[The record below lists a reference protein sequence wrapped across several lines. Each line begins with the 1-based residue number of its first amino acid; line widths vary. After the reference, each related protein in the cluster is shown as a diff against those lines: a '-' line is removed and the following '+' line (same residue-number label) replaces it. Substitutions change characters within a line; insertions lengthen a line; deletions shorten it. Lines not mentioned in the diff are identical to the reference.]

1 VVGAGEKEEET
12 VLLKA
17 LRPALPLA
25 LALALAGGHAAH
37 AIDDFF
43 PEFGNNS
50 VH

>member
-1 VVGAGEKEEET
+1 LFE
-12 VLLKA
+12 A

-43 PEFGNNS
+43 FEFGNNR
-50 VH
+50 VHWRS